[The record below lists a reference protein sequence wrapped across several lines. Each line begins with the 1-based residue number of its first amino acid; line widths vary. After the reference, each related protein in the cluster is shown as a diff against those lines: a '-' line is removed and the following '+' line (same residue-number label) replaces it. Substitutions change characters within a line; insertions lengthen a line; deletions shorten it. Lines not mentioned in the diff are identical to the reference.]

1 MTVSSEIT
9 RADPVAASS
18 ASSGEARWRSVA
30 LPNEHGGWGLTLEPV
45 LLGLLVATSWPGLM
59 IGVAAF
65 VGFLAR
71 TPLRVV
77 LVDRWRHR
85 DLERTRMAARLLGAE
100 LAVIAALG
108 VAALVVAGPTWLV
121 PVAMAVP
128 LVIVELAYDMRS
140 RSRRLVPELCGSI
153 GIAAVA
159 PAIVL
164 ASGGAE
170 RSTIALAL
178 GLWLVLSARALA
190 SIPFVRAQIVQL
202 RRGVRATGLSD
213 AMQVVALVVAAV
225 AVALDRSLLA
235 GAVAIAVIVALQLGW
250 SRRPSPPARTLGFR
264 QLGLG
269 IALVVITAI
278 GVIAA

>member
-1 MTVSSEIT
+1 MSIVSSTTSE
-9 RADPVAASS
+9 PV
-18 ASSGEARWRSVA
+18 RWRSVV

-45 LLGLLVATSWPGLM
+45 LLGMLVAASLPGLA

-77 LVDRWRHR
+77 LVDRWRAR
-85 DLERTRMAARLLGAE
+85 ELERTRLAARV
-100 LAVIAALG
+100 LAVELVVIAVLG
-108 VAALVVAGPTWLV
+108 VLALVMAGPVWLV
-121 PVAMAVP
+121 PVAIAVP

-140 RSRRLVPELCGSI
+140 RSRRLVPELAGSV

-164 ASGGAE
+164 AGADE
-170 RSTIALAL
+170 AGSVLALAA
-178 GLWLVLSARALA
+178 GLWLVLAARALA

-213 AMQVVALVVAAV
+213 VMQVVGLGVAAV
-225 AVALDRSLLA
+225 AVVLDRSLLA
-235 GAVAIAVIVALQLGW
+235 GAVAVGAIVVVQLIW
-250 SRRPSPPARTLGFR
+250 SRQPSPPARTLGFR

-269 IALVVITAI
+269 IALVLITAA
-278 GVIAA
+278 GVIVA

>member
-1 MTVSSEIT
+1 MSTLLDRE
-9 RADPVAASS
+9 PV
-18 ASSGEARWRSVA
+18 RVRTVA
-30 LPNEHGGWGLTLEPV
+30 LPNEHGGWGLTLEPA
-45 LLGLLVATSWPGLM
+45 LLGLLVAASWPGAA
-59 IGVAAF
+59 IGAAAF

-77 LVDRWRHR
+77 LVDRRRHR
-85 DLERTRMAARLLGAE
+85 ELERTRLASRVLAIE
-100 LAVIAALG
+100 LAVIALLG
-108 VAALVVAGPTWLV
+108 GAALALAGPVWLV
-121 PVAMAVP
+121 PVAVAVP

-164 ASGGAE
+164 AAATE
-170 RSTIALAL
+170 IDRDTVALAA
-178 GLWLVLSARALA
+178 GLWLILAARALA
-190 SIPFVRAQIVQL
+190 SIPFVRAQIVHL
-202 RRGVRATGLSD
+202 RRGVRATALSD
-213 AMQVVALVVAAV
+213 AMQVVALAV
-225 AVALDRSLLA
+225 ASVAVVLHRSSAA
-235 GAVAIAVIVALQLGW
+235 GAVGIAVIVVLQLIW

-269 IALVVITAI
+269 LALVVITAI